1 MKKTILFGFLILIGF
16 VTNSFSDDKAYDASG
31 MLDMYYKKG
40 LEVGAKNGYEKGYK
54 DGLELAKKRLR
65 LYSDKIK
72 ANESGKYLKEYGG
85 KITNPEIYQI
95 KDGNS
100 INVIVKGCKIEKQ
113 LTPDE
118 IIDLELFPI
127 DGDDMKF
134 KYYNMTKDNI
144 SLFDEQ
150 NPTSFSGGVTNS
162 VDVFENDNMG
172 YMRDRPSL
180 SNSNTKYVYL
190 PNSNN
195 LRTKL
200 TNLNYT
206 YSIENDRIKVIYG
219 SEREKDLLLKQIN
232 EPVN

>member
-1 MKKTILFGFLILIGF
+1 MKKTLLVLISTFLLS
-16 VTNSFSDDKAYDASG
+16 TTSYSNDKSFDASG

-40 LEVGAKNGYEKGYK
+40 LEAGAKSGYEKGYK
-54 DGLELAKKRLR
+54 DALELAKKRLR
-65 LYSDKIK
+65 LYSDKVK

-95 KDGNS
+95 RDGNS

-134 KYYNMTKDNI
+134 KYYNMQKDNI

-150 NPTSFSGGVTNS
+150 NPTSFGGNVTNS
-162 VDVFENDNMG
+162 VDVFDNDNMG
-172 YMRDRPSL
+172 YMKDRPSL
-180 SNSNTKYVYL
+180 NNSNTKYIYL

-195 LRTKL
+195 LRT
-200 TNLNYT
+200 
-206 YSIENDRIKVIYG
+206 
-219 SEREKDLLLKQIN
+219 
-232 EPVN
+232 